1 MSSKKV
7 LLGTAVG
14 IAAGAVLG
22 MLFAPA
28 KGSAMKKRIAKT
40 VTDYAEEVQENLSD
54 YVDGTIEE
62 YGSVKKGAIDLV
74 NKTKKAAATIAG
86 AARAR

>member
-22 MLFAPA
+22 LLLAPA
-28 KGSAMKKRIAKT
+28 KGSAMKKKIART
-40 VTDYAEEVQENLSD
+40 VTDYAEEVQENLEG
-54 YVDGTIEE
+54 YVEATAEE
-62 YGSVKKGAIDLV
+62 YDSIKKGAKELV
-74 NKTKKAAATIAG
+74 DKTKKTAATIAG
-86 AARAR
+86 AVRAR